1 MRALVVDDS
10 TAVRLY
16 LHKILAPCGFEV
28 VEAKNGRE
36 GLERIRE
43 QPVDLVLLDW
53 NMPVMNGLELLQ
65 HIRSEPS
72 DSDATKRA
80 LTSLDAQEAAT
91 ISKNY
96 RRNVGAADSQ
106 GQGQMVMI
114 GQNHAGSVEAY
125 TPPPSVPGGQ

>member
-16 LHKILAPCGFEV
+16 LRRVLVPCGFEV

-36 GLERIRE
+36 GLERVRE

-65 HIRSEPS
+65 HIRSEPGVGS
-72 DSDATKRA
+72 PCVMMVTSENDLHEVAQA
-80 LTSLDAQEAAT
+80 LETGANEYVMKPFTPEIILDKLALLGFPVA
-91 ISKNY
+91 
-96 RRNVGAADSQ
+96 V
-106 GQGQMVMI
+106 
-114 GQNHAGSVEAY
+114 
-125 TPPPSVPGGQ
+125 